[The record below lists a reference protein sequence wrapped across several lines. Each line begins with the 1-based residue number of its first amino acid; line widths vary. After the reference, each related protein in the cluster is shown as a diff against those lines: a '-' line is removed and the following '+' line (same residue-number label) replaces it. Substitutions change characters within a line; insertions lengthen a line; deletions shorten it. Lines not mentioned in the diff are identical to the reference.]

1 MGESDARGNAVV
13 LPTRKKRQSLHGYA
27 YEHLEALE
35 RALSSGV
42 PYQTLIEATLA
53 AGFVKVIPRSFEA
66 AVYRAR
72 KKRLIQ
78 PAHSAPQPIFPT
90 ARAAPL
96 QKFRS
101 GPTLDGDVTAEIGR
115 RFRQLVR
122 PPRPGS
128 DEPDLLI

>member
-1 MGESDARGNAVV
+1 
-13 LPTRKKRQSLHGYA
+13 LHGYA
-27 YEHLEALE
+27 YEHLDTFE

-53 AGFVKVIPRSFEA
+53 AGFVKVIPRSIET

-72 KKRLIQ
+72 KKRLTR
-78 PAHSAPQPIFPT
+78 PSHLAHQPIVPNARIAPFQEGHSRPPLDRDDT
-90 ARAAPL
+90 AA
-96 QKFRS
+96 
-101 GPTLDGDVTAEIGR
+101 IGR

-122 PPRPGS
+122 APRPGS